1 MPFYGKGPK
10 VDQSKAALLQVMNH
24 GLKSPPLMTSAL
36 REVKLDADKLRD
48 LEEAA
53 KNATDALTRLQAML
67 AVKDQEIENQRKAA
81 ERERAALLAIKYR
94 DQKRIV
100 TDEAALTSK
109 REDVNVMRI
118 SSGRFGL
125 EVAGTL
131 AEARRQHVRRHKC

>member
-1 MPFYGKGPK
+1 M
-10 VDQSKAALLQVMNH
+10 VDVHQSLRRSQLL
-24 GLKSPPLMTSAL
+24 SSS
-36 REVKLDADKLRD
+36 RC
-48 LEEAA
+48 
-53 KNATDALTRLQAML
+53 
-67 AVKDQEIENQRKAA
+67 

-125 EVAGTL
+125 ELAGTL